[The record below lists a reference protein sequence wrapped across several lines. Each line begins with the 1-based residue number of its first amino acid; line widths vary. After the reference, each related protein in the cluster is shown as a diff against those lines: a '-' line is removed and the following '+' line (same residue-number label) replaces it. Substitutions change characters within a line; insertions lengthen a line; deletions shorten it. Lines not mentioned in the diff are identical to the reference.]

1 MFYSVC
7 LTKEHLRQQEYV
19 LSNIPGHFTAFT
31 SWYFESWFPTVRPS
45 FCCSCRWIRSRSPL
59 NFTSRLILVGMTE
72 PVYFIWCQ
80 YPGISS
86 QIIRRYLIHHTRCRR
101 VRGLVAFLEL
111 EFRVDIQ
118 DLFASNG
125 CSWLK
130 FIELTSDFAFLTF
143 AICFKF
149 FFFFFFLH
157 TSQCVVLSRHLQSKE
172 IPYSTSVLKCQL
184 SNGDFST
191 PPNRGSTISRY
202 SSNIKLFRQRLII
215 EF

>member
-19 LSNIPGHFTAFT
+19 LSNIQGHFTAFT

-45 FCCSCRWIRSRSPL
+45 FCCSCHWTRSRSPL

-80 YPGISS
+80 YPGILS
-86 QIIRRYLIHHTRCRR
+86 QIMRGYLIHQTPCRR

-111 EFRVDIQ
+111 EFRVDIIQ
-118 DLFASNG
+118 DLFISNG
-125 CSWLK
+125 CSWSE
-130 FIELTSDFAFLTF
+130 FIELISDFAFLTF

-149 FFFFFFLH
+149 FFFFFFYTRRNVWCYLDTFIQKKYRILH
-157 TSQCVVLSRHLQSKE
+157 RS
-172 IPYSTSVLKCQL
+172 
-184 SNGDFST
+184 
-191 PPNRGSTISRY
+191 
-202 SSNIKLFRQRLII
+202 
-215 EF
+215 